1 MYNTCANCGK
11 KFWVVNGAWGYAY
24 AGHLTCSY
32 HCMRTMWREDI
43 SDTLIE
49 LELKGMTYTRMTDAQ
64 RLDVEHMR
72 KCGYSYAKIAEMTGI
87 NAETVRQY
95 IKRHHIEIAG
105 AAPDGEA
112 ADQNTEKETKTM
124 VKLTAED
131 CPAIVADSQID
142 TALAEIPAAADPID
156 QAETAVLKA
165 KQAYAV
171 DKARLISVLCDAVEL
186 LRRIYMEAE
195 E

>member
-1 MYNTCANCGK
+1 MYAICTNCK
-11 KFWVVNGAWGYAY
+11 KEFFYSSKWNWYYGSRIV
-24 AGHLTCSY
+24 CSY
-32 HCMRTMWREDI
+32 HCMRDMRKNDEERTVVEM
-43 SDTLIE
+43 E
-49 LELKGMTYTRMTDAQ
+49 LEGMTYTRMTDAQ

-131 CPAIVADSQID
+131 CPAIGANPQID
-142 TALAEIPAAADPID
+142 TAPAAIPAAADPID

>member
-1 MYNTCANCGK
+1 MVETCAKCGK
-11 KFWVVNGAWGYAY
+11 RFLTYGYWCYAY
-24 AGHLTCSY
+24 GGQLTCSY
-32 HCMRTMWREDI
+32 HCMRTMEREDI

-49 LELKGMTYTRMTDAQ
+49 MELKGMTYTRMTDAQ

-131 CPAIVADSQID
+131 RPATVEIPQID
-142 TALAEIPAAADPID
+142 TAPAAIPAAADPID
-156 QAETAVLKA
+156 QAETAVLKV

-195 E
+195 G